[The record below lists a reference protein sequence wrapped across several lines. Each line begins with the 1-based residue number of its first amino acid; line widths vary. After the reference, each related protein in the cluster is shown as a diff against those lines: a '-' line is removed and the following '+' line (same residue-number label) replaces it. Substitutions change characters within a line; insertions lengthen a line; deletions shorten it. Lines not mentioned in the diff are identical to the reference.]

1 MELLVGLKCVA
12 CRADSPRVTEEEI
25 ARYQPQIA
33 DWQLIEHEGM
43 PKLQR
48 IFSCSPYTKAL
59 KFTQMVGELAD
70 AEDHHPAILTEY
82 NKVTVTWWT
91 YAIDGLHRNDFIAAA
106 KTDQLYQNLNDSA
119 SPPAPLLKR

>member
-1 MELLVGLKCVA
+1 MELLVDLKCVA

-25 ARYQPQIA
+25 TQYQPQIA
-33 DWQLIEHEGM
+33 DWQLIGHEGM

-48 IFSCSPYTKAL
+48 SFPCSPYTKAL

-106 KTDQLYQNLNDSA
+106 KTNQLYQNL
-119 SPPAPLLKR
+119 